1 MMDKYNTKI
10 WLILIFLQ
18 MLSVFFSEVISQSI
32 ESIPKV
38 YFNPVYF
45 NEIHLDD
52 SFESDVQGKPRKKH
66 HVDWFVI
73 SDKNNNYT
81 YSSRNIESDIKAKLS
96 FRDIA
101 YVTEDHNG
109 WLRIAKRNGDSIQ
122 DLGWIPKQHV
132 LQWRNSLLDAQ
143 TGINLK
149 GFILNRLETLQLQ
162 KLEFAELFDSPDG
175 NNLIGKLPL
184 HDFYFVFKI
193 HRDAQGNAT
202 RYLLG
207 SDNVLSSRKT
217 DYLKG
222 WVDVEKITNWNTRL
236 SLEPNFTE
244 EGFEERVQNE
254 KFHVKGFYTKR
265 QAEKISS
272 GNFAVVN
279 DRAIWWDGD
288 PVKTNKGV
296 AEGTH
301 RLKGDQIRF
310 PILQNNENS
319 YSSGVLAS
327 MPDQSRNIIDSP
339 TIIDVDPIV
348 LQEIEDRTKSINLVY
363 VIEGCEKF
371 MADYNRVIKNI
382 SSQLLREGQYTQVT
396 VTLGVYKDILESDE
410 SEYVKTLPA
419 TTDMSKVS
427 QFLDTNF
434 WGRSGDFEEMT
445 CWHYG
450 LYKTLKAANLSSNAT
465 NVVIQLGNY
474 DDFSIDEDRVENS
487 AKKYSVDKSIL
498 RKLFSDYDINWLVA
512 NVKNDDSYFSDS
524 FDTNIRLHINDM
536 TKEIYTEYASQ
547 LEDQLEGIKI
557 PTPRTPKLST
567 GLLIS
572 TKDFITTN
580 RFLRCPPNS
589 QITAKQLAEF
599 LSESLGMI
607 KNYNNRMLSSVTGGQ
622 INLDGDNMA
631 FTSNVIGVLRKQI
644 NISTKIRWSDEE
656 VLETLGDKRFFAE
669 MYFSKKQP
677 TQKISPFSIV
687 LFMPEN
693 DLQSYVDEL
702 RKLSYALDLPKDQ
715 ARKQLQYLLTE
726 LAERFAAASLK
737 EVNNME
743 VEDIMDL
750 MLGIEREGFAIEKNM
765 SYTQYKLK
773 DLGNKKKF
781 PDEAVIELG
790 DAITNSTRKLE
801 GIIKSK
807 PPYKFKY
814 STDENNTYYWIPVE
828 FMY

>member
-1 MMDKYNTKI
+1 MNIVKI
-10 WLILIFLQ
+10 SYRELTLLLFVLA
-18 MLSVFFSEVISQSI
+18 FFSIDTYSQKI
-32 ESIPKV
+32 ESIPKN
-38 YFNPVYF
+38 YYSPV
-45 NEIHLDD
+45 H
-52 SFESDVQGKPRKKH
+52 FEDLASADRFELDVQEKPRKKQR
-66 HVDWFVI
+66 VDWFVI
-73 SDKNNNYT
+73 SDRNNNYT
-81 YSSRNIESDIKAKLS
+81 YSSRDKESEKKAKLS
-96 FRDIA
+96 FRDIV
-101 YVTEDHNG
+101 YVTEDHTG
-109 WLRIAKRNGDSIQ
+109 WLRVAKSKSGILE
-122 DLGWIPKQHV
+122 DLGWIPKQMV

-149 GFILNRLETLQLQ
+149 GFILNRLKTLQLQ
-162 KLEFAELFDSPDG
+162 KLEYAEIYDSPNGD
-175 NNLIGKLPL
+175 NTIGALPL

-193 HRDAQGNAT
+193 HRDSEGNAL

-222 WVDVEKITNWNTRL
+222 WVDVKKITNWNTRL

-244 EGFEERVQNE
+244 EGFEERRHNE
-254 KFHVKGFYTKR
+254 KFHIKGFTSKR

-296 AEGTH
+296 AEGTN

-310 PILQNNENS
+310 PILQNNPSS

-327 MPDQSRNIIDSP
+327 IPNQNKNVVESP
-339 TIIDVDPIV
+339 TTINVDPQV
-348 LQEIEDRTKSINLVY
+348 LQELKSRTENINLVF

-371 MADYNRVIKNI
+371 MSEYNRVIKNV
-382 SSQLLREGQYTQVT
+382 SAQLLNQGLYKKVS
-396 VTLGVYKDILESDE
+396 VTLGIYKDILESDE
-410 SEYVKTLPA
+410 SEFVKTLPS
-419 TTDMSKVS
+419 TTDLSKVS
-427 QFLDTNF
+427 NFLDSNF

-445 CWHYG
+445 CWQYG
-450 LYKTLKAANLSSNAT
+450 LYKTLKAADLSSKST
-465 NVVIQLGNY
+465 NVVIHLGNY
-474 DDFSIDEDRVENS
+474 DDFSIDPDRVEES
-487 AKKYSVDKSIL
+487 SRKYSVDKVIL

-536 TKEIYTEYASQ
+536 TKEIYTEYAKQLKSQ
-547 LEDQLEGIKI
+547 LDGIKI
-557 PTPRTPKLST
+557 PTPRTPKLNA

-580 RFLRCPPNS
+580 RFLRCAPDS
-589 QITAKQLAEF
+589 KISARELAAF
-599 LSESLGMI
+599 LSESLSMI
-607 KNYNNRMLSSVTGGQ
+607 SNHNNEMLASVTGGQ
-622 INLDGDNMA
+622 IDIDGDNMA
-631 FTSNVIGVLRKQI
+631 FTPTVVSVLRRQI
-644 NISTKIRWSDEE
+644 SMGTQVNWSEKD
-656 VLETLGDKRFFAE
+656 VLEAIGDKRLFVE

-677 TQKISPFSIV
+677 AQKISPFSIV

-702 RKLSYALDLPKDQ
+702 RKLSYALDQPKDQ

-726 LAERFAAASLK
+726 LARKFAAASLS
-737 EVNNME
+737 EVNDME

-765 SYTQYKLK
+765 SYSKYKLK

-781 PDEAVIELG
+781 PDEAIIELG
-790 DAITNSTRKLE
+790 DAITNSTRRLE
-801 GIIKSK
+801 GIIKGK
-807 PPYKFKY
+807 PPYQFKY

-828 FMY
+828 YMY